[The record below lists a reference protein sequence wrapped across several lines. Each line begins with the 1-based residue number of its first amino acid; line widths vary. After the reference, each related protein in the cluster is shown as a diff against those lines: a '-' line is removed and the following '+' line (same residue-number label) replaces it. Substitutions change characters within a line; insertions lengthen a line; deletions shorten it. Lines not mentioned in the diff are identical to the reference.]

1 MNFENAQIAVLAEN
15 QYQELELWYPLMR
28 LREEGANVLVVAP
41 TSDQIYVSKLGYPVK
56 PDLAVADVQP
66 ADLDAVVIPGGFA
79 PEGMRKHKLMVDLV
93 CEVHKQGNLVA
104 AICHAGWM
112 LASSGIAR
120 GRRLTCVPNIKDDVI
135 NAGANYVDEPVVR
148 DGNLITSRLPGDL
161 PDFCREIVQ
170 YLKEAPPRR
179 NTTRTLESLQ
189 GHPTSAEYAQPAK
202 VIMGTRGRASA
213 NYMAVVV
220 QDERAK

>member
-1 MNFENAQIAVLAEN
+1 MNLENAQIAVLAEN

-41 TSDQIYVSKLGYPVK
+41 ASDQVYVSKLGYPVK
-56 PDLAVADVQP
+56 PDLAVADVEP

-79 PEGMRKHKLMVDLV
+79 PEGMRKHKPMVDLV
-93 CEVHKQGNLVA
+93 REVHKQGNLVA

-161 PDFCREIVQ
+161 PDFCREIVR
-170 YLKEAPPRR
+170 YLKETPARR
-179 NTTRTLESLQ
+179 NTARTLRSRQ
-189 GHPTSAEYAQPAK
+189 GHPTSAEYLRPAK
-202 VIMGTRGRASA
+202 VVMGTRGRASA

-220 QDERAK
+220 EDEQGK